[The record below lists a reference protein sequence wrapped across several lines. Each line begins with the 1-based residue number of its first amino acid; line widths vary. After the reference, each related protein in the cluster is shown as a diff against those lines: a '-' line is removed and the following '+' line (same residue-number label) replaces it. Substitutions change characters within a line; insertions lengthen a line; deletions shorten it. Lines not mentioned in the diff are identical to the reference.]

1 MGENMTAE
9 NLFCFFSIYLLRY
22 FFSFRERKAI
32 IKKYLIKRPHHKMLN
47 ACVEVAPAKLHEIV
61 SSVILLVDAIKSEV
75 Y

>member
-1 MGENMTAE
+1 
-9 NLFCFFSIYLLRY
+9 
-22 FFSFRERKAI
+22 
-32 IKKYLIKRPHHKMLN
+32 MLN